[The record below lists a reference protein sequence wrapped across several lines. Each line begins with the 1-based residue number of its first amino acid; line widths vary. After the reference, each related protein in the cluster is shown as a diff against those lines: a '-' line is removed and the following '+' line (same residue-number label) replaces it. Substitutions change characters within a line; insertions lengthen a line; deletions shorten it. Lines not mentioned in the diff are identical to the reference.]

1 MLPEVVLVKFHNPH
15 VSHIHSIP
23 VPGCDSK
30 AIEIRPIS
38 ANFFAQQ
45 GVMLQQ
51 THLPL
56 VPCWAATI
64 HKVQSLSLDSA
75 VTDLVPKMFEDGM
88 Y

>member
-1 MLPEVVLVKFHNPH
+1 MLVTFTPYQYLDVIVKP
-15 VSHIHSIP
+15 
-23 VPGCDSK
+23 SK
-30 AIEIRPIS
+30 KIRQIS

-64 HKVQSLSLDSA
+64 HKVQCLSLDSA
-75 VTDLVPKMFEDGM
+75 VIDLVPKMFEDGM